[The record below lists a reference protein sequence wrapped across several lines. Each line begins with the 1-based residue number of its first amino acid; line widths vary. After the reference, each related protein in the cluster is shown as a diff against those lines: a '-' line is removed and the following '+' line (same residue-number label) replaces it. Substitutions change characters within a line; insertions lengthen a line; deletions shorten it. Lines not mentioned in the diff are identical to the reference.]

1 MKATGIVRRIDDLG
15 RIVVPKEIRRVFRI
29 REGDS
34 MEIFT
39 SPEGEIVLKKYST
52 IGELGHVAEQYA
64 ESISQ
69 ITGRITIITD
79 KDCVIAIAGSPKKS
93 IKGKKIS
100 KKLES
105 ILIGREVVK
114 GNSTQLISIV
124 ESENLDQ
131 GDQIICPIISDGDVI
146 GGVIVAVKSGDK
158 GISEVE
164 EKMAIMVSNFLGKR
178 MEV

>member
-34 MEIFT
+34 LEIFT
-39 SPEGEIVLKKYST
+39 SAEGEIVLKKYSP
-52 IGELGHVAEQYA
+52 IGELGNVAEQYA
-64 ESISQ
+64 DSIAQ

-79 KDCVIAIAGSPKKS
+79 KDSVVAISGTPKKS

-100 KKLES
+100 KKLEG
-105 ILIGREVVK
+105 ILINREVVK
-114 GNSTQLISIV
+114 GNGTQIISIV
-124 ESENLDQ
+124 DNESVEQ
-131 GDQIICPIISDGDVI
+131 GEQIICPIISDGAVV
-146 GGVIVAVKSGDK
+146 GGVLVAAKMGDK
-158 GISEVE
+158 SITEVE
-164 EKMAIMVSNFLGKR
+164 EKMAIMASNVLGKR